1 MYKKHKAFFN
11 DLGVFNKIYLLKI
24 IKQEAQMAQH
34 VGLPIF
40 IISSLLYAPSVQAMQ
55 FDYNDWTFNAGGSFT
70 ALYGLNSYEKQYES
84 ENNWSETYS
93 GLTINLS
100 AAYNIT
106 PEYQVGAFY
115 STDTDGTNYLHD
127 YDLNEWDEQFYGF
140 IKSPYGQLQI
150 GQNYNVGYLFYVGA
164 PTTGPLYVNDS
175 TVTNFLNNPNW
186 NSTGGKRA
194 AYLTLNSTQLD
205 TDNVAAKINYISP
218 TFYGT
223 QFGFSYMPKA
233 YVNQGLINGYAPY
246 HNEDAY
252 VVALSNT
259 HNFGEV
265 TLNSYLAYGLYAKDD
280 NDYAAGLSL
289 AWRNWTLG
297 GSFRRTTVDGDRYP
311 INRQINSYMTAPYF
325 DNFREG
331 KAWNIGASYTYG
343 KLTTAVTYFEAE
355 ADLTANKD
363 QYLQWTN
370 QYQYNKYLSL
380 FATIA
385 HVSFTGVSNSAS
397 DSNKGYSYITGFT
410 LSI

>member
-1 MYKKHKAFFN
+1 MH
-11 DLGVFNKIYLLKI
+11 LRT
-24 IKQEAQMAQH
+24 
-34 VGLPIF
+34 GLP
-40 IISSLLYAPSVQAMQ
+40 LLVSGLFLYTSPAQSMQ
-55 FDYNDWTFNAGGSFT
+55 FTHDNWTFNAGGVFK
-70 ALYGLNSYEKQYES
+70 ALYGQNSYEKQYD
-84 ENNWSETYS
+84 NYDNRSETYS

-140 IKSPYGQLQI
+140 IKSPYGQIQI

-164 PTTGPLYVNDS
+164 PTTGPLGVNDS
-175 TVTNFLNNPNW
+175 TVTNFLSNPNW
-186 NSTGGKRA
+186 FNNGGKRA
-194 AYLTLNSTQLD
+194 AFQTLNSTQLD
-205 TDNVAAKINYISP
+205 SDNVAAKINYISP

-223 QFGFSYMPKA
+223 QFGFSYMPQA
-233 YVNQGLINGYAPY
+233 YNNQGLINGYAPY
-246 HNEDAY
+246 HNEEAY
-252 VVALSNT
+252 VFALSNT
-259 HNFGEV
+259 HQFGEV
-265 TLNSYLAYGLYAKDD
+265 TLNTYLAYGLYAQDD
-280 NDYAAGLSL
+280 NDYAAGMQL

-297 GSFRRTTVDGDRYP
+297 GSYRRTNIDGDRYP
-311 INRQINSYMTAPYF
+311 INQQINNYLTAPYF

-331 KAWNIGASYTYG
+331 QAWNIGTSYTYD
-343 KLTTAVTYFEAE
+343 KLTTAVTYFEAQ
-355 ADLTANKD
+355 ADLTANTDK
-363 QYLQWTN
+363 YIQWTN

-385 HVSFTGVSNSAS
+385 HVSFTGATNSAS